1 MDRQQ
6 IHPRPCT
13 HCVLFQQKQFSL
25 FGTEKKNK
33 YRRQQKGLA
42 ILFPRES
49 AIFPRIFRPF
59 ILLLLL
65 LLCFCVLFGCTV
77 QRCMY
82 VVKTFSL
89 FYPHTHRR
97 TLRFFAS
104 HTQCEKIKG
113 SRICQLCADTLLLV
127 VYASG
132 NLESRERE
140 RQKRRGSESL
150 KKDGCYV
157 CPLVFVVHQNLPILK
172 QEKREEIII
181 EKRGEKRNVKRCGM
195 LNCIHQI

>member
-1 MDRQQ
+1 
-6 IHPRPCT
+6 
-13 HCVLFQQKQFSL
+13 
-25 FGTEKKNK
+25 
-33 YRRQQKGLA
+33 
-42 ILFPRES
+42 
-49 AIFPRIFRPF
+49 
-59 ILLLLL
+59 
-65 LLCFCVLFGCTV
+65 
-77 QRCMY
+77 MY

-132 NLESRERE
+132 NLESRVKEA
-140 RQKRRGSESL
+140 KARRGSESL

-157 CPLVFVVHQNLPILK
+157 PSCICRPAESTHPQTNIK
-172 QEKREEIII
+172 EKRERERRSAYSR
-181 EKRGEKRNVKRCGM
+181 KRGEKRNVKRCGM